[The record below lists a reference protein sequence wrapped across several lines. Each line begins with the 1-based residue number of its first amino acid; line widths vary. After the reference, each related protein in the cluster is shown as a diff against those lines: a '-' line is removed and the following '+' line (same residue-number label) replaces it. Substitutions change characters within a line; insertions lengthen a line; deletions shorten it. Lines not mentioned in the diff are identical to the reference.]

1 MSAPTGQP
9 VFSTTL
15 GEGFK
20 LLAKA
25 VVAIAEQMKTANQ
38 LAVIRLSLIHVKADD
53 VKTIDAAHYN
63 LIREQLGME

>member
-25 VVAIAEQMKTANQ
+25 VVAIAEQLKIANQ
-38 LAVIRLSLIHVKADD
+38 LTAIRMAGLQVAQRDIPQYHLV
-53 VKTIDAAHYN
+53 
-63 LIREQLGME
+63 REQLGMDNG

>member
-9 VFSTTL
+9 VASTTL

-25 VVAIAEQMKTANQ
+25 VLAIAEQMKMANRLTALRMGRPAAQ
-38 LAVIRLSLIHVKADD
+38 LDIPDYQA
-53 VKTIDAAHYN
+53 
-63 LIREQLGME
+63 IREQLGLRQ